1 MLSIFAGVLM
11 LLAGIFLM
19 RYSLKKALWRRLR
32 SLLKKAAGTPGRAL
46 LTGIAASAA
55 CQSSSTVCL
64 LALGLVSGEY
74 MTFPQALGL
83 VLGANIGTCSTV
95 QLINLS
101 PPIHLLLPCLMI
113 TITLSFF
120 RKTRYAAMAL
130 TGFLS
135 MLAGLSFLAQG
146 ISQLSA
152 EANLVSSLMLA
163 KVHPIYAIWSG
174 ILITIAFQSS
184 SAATALIMLL
194 AGDGLLDLP
203 AAAYIVYG
211 NNIGSCF
218 SSVLFS
224 AAAPIAA
231 RRVALSH
238 ILLNG
243 IGVALFFPLTGPLL
257 KVTELFSTDFGNQ
270 VALFHLLF
278 NLLSSLLA
286 FLLLQPFIRLI
297 LCLLPDRRR

>member
-1 MLSIFAGVLM
+1 MLYLCAGILM

-32 SLLKKAAGTPGRAL
+32 SLLKKTAGTPGRAL
-46 LTGIAASAA
+46 LTGTAASAA
-55 CQSSSTVCL
+55 CQSSSTICL

-95 QLINLS
+95 QLVNLS
-101 PPIHLLLPCLMI
+101 LPLRLLLPCLAI

-130 TGFLS
+130 TGFFS
-135 MLAGLSFLAQG
+135 MLIGLSFLSQG
-146 ISQLSA
+146 ISQLSEQTDLFA
-152 EANLVSSLMLA
+152 SLLLANT
-163 KVHPIYAIWSG
+163 HPLYAIWSG

-194 AGDGLLDLP
+194 AGDGLLGLSS
-203 AAAYIVYG
+203 AAYIVYG
-211 NNIGSCF
+211 NNLGSCF
-218 SSVLFS
+218 SSILFS
-224 AAAPIAA
+224 AAAPVAA

-238 ILLNG
+238 VLLNV
-243 IGVALFFPLTGPLL
+243 IGVALFFPLTAPLL
-257 KVTELFSTDFGNQ
+257 KVTEWFSTDFGNQ
-270 VALFHLLF
+270 IALFHLLF

-286 FLLLQPFIRLI
+286 FMLLQPFIRLI
-297 LCLLPDRRR
+297 LYLLPERRS